1 MGKPQ
6 IVTDQTF
13 EQEVLKSDTPVLVD
27 FWATWCGPCRMVAP
41 VLEDVAN
48 EQGDK
53 IRIAKLDVDANPITA
68 GRFGVRAIPTMIV
81 FKNGR
86 EADRIVGFHP
96 KPQLMQKLMPHLAA
110 APAAPSTAATQSAT
124 TTTPASNGPTAPN
137 GPTTAPKAP
146 PTAAPPLGGSPT
158 SSTPNAGV
166 GVTKIH

>member
-6 IVTDQTF
+6 IVTDQNF
-13 EQEVLKSDTPVLVD
+13 EQEVLKADTPVLVD

-41 VLEDVAN
+41 VLEEVAT

-53 IRIAKLDVDANPITA
+53 IRVAKLDVDANPITA

-86 EADRIVGFHP
+86 EADRIVGYHP
-96 KPQLMQKLMPHLAA
+96 KPQLMQKLNPHLTAA
-110 APAAPSTAATQSAT
+110 APSAAAKPTTQPAT
-124 TTTPASNGPTAPN
+124 NGSPTAPPAN
-137 GPTTAPKAP
+137 
-146 PTAAPPLGGSPT
+146 GSPT

>member
-6 IVTDQTF
+6 VVSDQTF

-41 VLEDVAN
+41 VLEEVAT
-48 EQGDK
+48 EQGEK
-53 IRIAKLDVDANPITA
+53 IRVAKLDVDANPITA

-86 EADRIVGFHP
+86 EADRIVGYHP
-96 KPQLMQKLMPHLAA
+96 KPQLMQKLTPHLAPTA
-110 APAAPSTAATQSAT
+110 PKPAAATAPTATS
-124 TTTPASNGPTAPN
+124 PNGPTASPN
-137 GPTTAPKAP
+137 GPTASAPTP
-146 PTAAPPLGGSPT
+146 PSAGSPS

-166 GVTKIH
+166 GVEKIR

>member
-53 IRIAKLDVDANPITA
+53 IRVAKLDVDANPITA
-68 GRFGVRAIPTMIV
+68 GRFGVRAIPTMIL

-86 EADRIVGFHP
+86 EADRIVGYHP
-96 KPQLMQKLMPHLAA
+96 KPQLMQKLTPHLMM
-110 APAAPSTAATQSAT
+110 AAPSAAATPTASASTTTT
-124 TTTPASNGPTAPN
+124 TTTPPT
-137 GPTTAPKAP
+137 
-146 PTAAPPLGGSPT
+146 PPLGGSPT

>member
-6 IVTDQTF
+6 VVSDQTF

-41 VLEDVAN
+41 VLEEVAS

-53 IRIAKLDVDANPITA
+53 IRVAKLDVDANPITA
-68 GRFGVRAIPTMIV
+68 GRFGVRAIPTMIL

-86 EADRIVGFHP
+86 EADRIVGYHP
-96 KPQLMQKLMPHLAA
+96 KPQLMQKLTPHLGVVA
-110 APAAPSTAATQSAT
+110 APGAATQATSSGAT
-124 TTTPASNGPTAPN
+124 TTTP
-137 GPTTAPKAP
+137 KAP
-146 PTAAPPLGGSPT
+146 TPPPPTPPIGGSPT